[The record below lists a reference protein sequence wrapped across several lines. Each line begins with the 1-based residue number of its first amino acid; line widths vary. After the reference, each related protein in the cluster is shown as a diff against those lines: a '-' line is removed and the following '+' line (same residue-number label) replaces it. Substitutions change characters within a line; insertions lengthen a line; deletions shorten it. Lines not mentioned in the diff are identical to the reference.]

1 MKESDAKDDGN
12 VKAKADDG
20 LKEKLRTA
28 SLRLAKLEARLVL
41 SERKASEGRKVTA
54 RILAHK
60 VTRLGSRHQV
70 EAVDLLDVYTMYTT

>member
-1 MKESDAKDDGN
+1 MKENDAKDDGSA
-12 VKAKADDG
+12 KAKDDG
-20 LKEKLRTA
+20 LKEKLHTA

-60 VTRLGSRHQV
+60 VTWQGDPSDITL
-70 EAVDLLDVYTMYTT
+70 